1 MKKLALAA
9 LFLCAITVK
18 AQQKVIQL
26 YPGTAPGSEKW
37 TWTEAENDGNAWKTK
52 VVYNVSQ
59 PTLTVYPADPAVQA
73 TGTAVVICPGG
84 DFHVLSVDKED
95 TDEAVWLNKK
105 GVTVFILKYRLEH
118 ILGTNPVKEFNDKA
132 DQKGFEMDKL
142 KVIPLSVA
150 DGQVAIAY
158 VRSHAADYKVL
169 PNKVGILGFSAGGTI
184 AVLSAINA
192 TAENR
197 PDFIGAINPLIS
209 KGLLKFAPVDAPPLF
224 IAANDS
230 LNANQQQNINLC
242 HEWLKAKGSTELHI
256 YVKGGSGFGMNKQ
269 NIPTDTLVDRLGDWM
284 NDLGLLKPLSNE
296 KTAAQK
302 SAEGWVSLQKYYD
315 DLVHND
321 WAWLSKYSD
330 ANTKVAPP
338 APGEKRVIFMGNSIT
353 ENWGNMDPAYFKDN
367 GYISRGI
374 GGQVSAQMLVRFRED
389 VINLKPLAVVIE
401 AGTNDFAQ
409 NRGYIAPEN
418 IFGNIVSMCEL
429 AKANGIKPIIG
440 SVLPATDFSWHR
452 GLEPA
457 EKIVA
462 LNAMLKAYAAKKHFT
477 YIDYWSAMVNDKKGL
492 KVELTQDGLVHPN
505 LAGYKVMEPL
515 AKAAIT
521 ETLKKNSK

>member
-1 MKKLALAA
+1 MKKLVLAA
-9 LFLCAITVK
+9 LLLCAITVK

-26 YPGTAPGSEKW
+26 YPGAAPGSEKW
-37 TWTEAENDGNAWKTK
+37 TWTEAENDDNALKTK
-52 VVYNVSQ
+52 TVYNVSR
-59 PTLTVYPADPAVQA
+59 PTLTVYPADTAVQA
-73 TGTAVVICPGG
+73 TGTAVIICPGG
-84 DFHVLSVDKED
+84 GFHLLSVDKQG
-95 TDEAVWLNKK
+95 TDEAAWLNKK

-118 ILGTNPVKEFNDKA
+118 TFGTDPVKEFNNKA
-132 DQKGFEMDKL
+132 AQKGFEMDKL
-142 KVIPLSVA
+142 KVIPLAVA
-150 DGQVAIAY
+150 DGQAAIAY
-158 VRSHAADYKVL
+158 VRSHADGYKIL
-169 PNKVGILGFSAGGTI
+169 PNHIGILGFSAGGAV

-197 PDFIGAINPLIS
+197 PDFIGAIYPYIS
-209 KGLLKFAPVDAPPLF
+209 KGLLKPAPIDAPPLF
-224 IAANDS
+224 VAAASDDP
-230 LNANQQQNINLC
+230 LNANEQQNTNLY
-242 HEWLKAKGSTELHI
+242 HEWLKAKRIAELHI
-256 YVKGGSGFGMNKQ
+256 YTKGGHGFGMNKQ
-269 NIPTDTLVDRLGDWM
+269 NISTDNWIDRFGDWM

-302 SAEGWVSLQKYYD
+302 SAEGWAALQKYYD

-338 APGEKRVIFMGNSIT
+338 AAGEKRVIFMGNSIT
-353 ENWGNMDPAYFKDN
+353 ENWGNVDPQFFKDN
-367 GYISRGI
+367 DYISRGI

-429 AKANGIKPIIG
+429 AKSNGIKPIIG
-440 SVLPATDFSWHR
+440 SVLPATEFSWHK

-462 LNAMLKAYAAKKHFT
+462 LNAMLKAYAAKNHFT
-477 YIDYWSAMVNDKKGL
+477 YIDYWSAMANDKKGL
-492 KVELTQDGLVHPN
+492 KVELAQDGLVHPN

-521 ETLKKNSK
+521 ETLKKK